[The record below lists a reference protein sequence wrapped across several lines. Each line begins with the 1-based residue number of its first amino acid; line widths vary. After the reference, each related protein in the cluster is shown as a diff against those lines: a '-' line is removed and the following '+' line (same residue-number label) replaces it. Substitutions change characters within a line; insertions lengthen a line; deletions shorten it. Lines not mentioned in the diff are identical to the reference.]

1 MRLKF
6 IGGVRE
12 LSHQAVDEGTKK
24 QQEKYMNKNIKLAV
38 AGAVLALSTTAAQAG
53 IVIPAGEWTLDVN
66 GNVNAFYIMND
77 SKDNNTI
84 KGGLANQTNS
94 TSGDQAV
101 SINTGLLPS
110 WLGVTGKSRQNDLDT
125 EFTISLQPGASS
137 KTSLGNGGT
146 SEFRQAY
153 FSFGDKSWGTVLIGK
168 NLGQFGRDAILNDQ
182 TLLGVG
188 SQGLVGTAGGGTT
201 TLGRIG
207 TGFMYADF
215 NGQINYTTPNMGG
228 LELVLGIDQPL
239 STNNQGNTAE
249 VVASSNPAVAANA
262 VYSVTTAAETLSKN
276 ASGSQKNPAFV
287 GVARYSFTANEL
299 SGKLWVEGKSQKI
312 YGTGGFSGNSQMAG
326 LGATLSAGPFGAVGY
341 YYKGEGAGTTAFLM
355 DGYSA
360 AGGKRDSDGGYI
372 QLSYVLPMKTKL
384 AASWGRSNLDK
395 ANAESASNLV
405 KSNEMQTIG
414 LYHPLTKHLNLV
426 GEYSRVE
433 SENHAATARENKS
446 DIISLGGIL
455 FF

>member
-1 MRLKF
+1 
-6 IGGVRE
+6 
-12 LSHQAVDEGTKK
+12 
-24 QQEKYMNKNIKLAV
+24 MNKNIKLAV
-38 AGAVLALSTTAAQAG
+38 AGAVLALSASANSG

-77 SKDNNTI
+77 SKDENTVL
-84 KGGLANQTNS
+84 GGLANKKNTA
-94 TSGDQAV
+94 SGDQAS

-137 KTSLGNGGT
+137 NTSLGLGGG

-153 FSFGDKSWGTVLIGK
+153 FSFGDKSWGTVVGGK
-168 NLGQFGRDAILNDQ
+168 DIGQFGRDAILNDQ

-188 SQGLVGTAGGGTT
+188 SQGLVGTAGGTTT

-207 TGFMYADF
+207 AGFMYADF
-215 NGQINYTTPNMGG
+215 NGQINYTTPNMNG
-228 LELVLGIDQPL
+228 LQLTVGIDQPL
-239 STNNQGNTAE
+239 QSLNVGN
-249 VVASSNPAVAANA
+249 VAA
-262 VYSVTTAAETLSKN
+262 VEKGDFSGVLTAAVTNSLDIT
-276 ASGSQKNPAFV
+276 GSQKNPAFV
-287 GVARYSFTANEL
+287 GVARYSFTANDVT
-299 SGKLWVEGKSQKI
+299 GKLWVEGKQQKV
-312 YGTGGFSGNSQMAG
+312 YGSAFSANSNMYGIGGTIG
-326 LGATLSAGPFGAVGY
+326 AGPFGAVAY

-360 AGGKRDSDGGYI
+360 SGGKRDSDGGYI

-395 ANAESASNLV
+395 ANGEGASNLV
-405 KSNEMQTIG
+405 KSNEMSTVG

-433 SENHAATARENKS
+433 SENHATIAKENKS

>member
-1 MRLKF
+1 
-6 IGGVRE
+6 
-12 LSHQAVDEGTKK
+12 
-24 QQEKYMNKNIKLAV
+24 MNKNIKLAV
-38 AGAVLALSTTAAQAG
+38 AGAVLALSATANAG

-66 GNVNAFYIMND
+66 GNVNAFYIYND
-77 SKDNNTI
+77 SKDENTI
-84 KGGLANQTNS
+84 KGGLANAKST
-94 TSGDQAV
+94 TSGDQSS

-125 EFTISLQPGASS
+125 EFTISLQPGASQ
-137 KTSLGNGGT
+137 KASLGGGGG

-153 FSFGDKSWGTVLIGK
+153 FSFGDKSWGTVLVGK

-188 SQGLVGTAGGGTT
+188 SQGVVGAAGGTTT

-207 TGFMYADF
+207 AGFLYADF
-215 NGQINYTTPNMGG
+215 NGQINYTTPNMNG
-228 LELVLGIDQPL
+228 LELTVGIDQPM
-239 STNNQGNTAE
+239 STNNLGNTAG
-249 VVASSNPAVAANA
+249 VISVSAANTFA
-262 VYSVTTAAETLSKN
+262 ITTAAETLSLN
-276 ASGSQKNPAFV
+276 AVGTQKNPAFV
-287 GVARYSFTANEL
+287 GVARYSFTANDVT
-299 SGKLWVEGKSQKI
+299 GKIWVEGKSQKI
-312 YGTGGFSGNSQMAG
+312 YGLSGFSANSSVAG
-326 LGATLSAGPFGAVGY
+326 IGANVNAGGFGAVAY

-360 AGGKRDSDGGYI
+360 TGGKRDSDGGYM
-372 QLSYVLPMKTKL
+372 QLSYTLPTKTKA

-395 ANAESASNLV
+395 ANGESASNLV
-405 KSNEMQTIG
+405 KSNEMTTIG

-433 SENHAATARENKS
+433 SENHATTAKENKS
-446 DIISLGGIL
+446 DIMSVGGIL

>member
-1 MRLKF
+1 
-6 IGGVRE
+6 
-12 LSHQAVDEGTKK
+12 
-24 QQEKYMNKNIKLAV
+24 
-38 AGAVLALSTTAAQAG
+38 
-53 IVIPAGEWTLDVN
+53 VN
-66 GNVNAFYIMND
+66 GNVNAFYIYND
-77 SKDNNTI
+77 SKDSNTI
-84 KGGLANQTNS
+84 KGGLANSRST
-94 TSGDQAV
+94 TSGDQSS

-125 EFTISLQPGASS
+125 EFTISLQPGASQ
-137 KTSLGNGGT
+137 KASLGGGGG

-188 SQGLVGTAGGGTT
+188 SQGVVGAAGGTTT

-207 TGFMYADF
+207 AGFLYADF
-215 NGQINYTTPNMGG
+215 NGQINYTTPNMNG
-228 LELVLGIDQPL
+228 LELTVGIDQPM
-239 STNNQGNTAE
+239 STNNLGNTAG
-249 VVASSNPAVAANA
+249 VISVSAANTFA
-262 VYSVTTAAETLSKN
+262 ITTAAETLSLN
-276 ASGSQKNPAFV
+276 AVGTQKNPAFV
-287 GVARYSFTANEL
+287 GVARYSFTANDVT
-299 SGKLWVEGKSQKI
+299 GKIWVEGKSQKI
-312 YGTGGFSGNSQMAG
+312 YGLSGFSANSQVAG
-326 LGATLSAGPFGAVGY
+326 IGANVNAGGFGAVAY

-360 AGGKRDSDGGYI
+360 AGGKRDSDGGYL
-372 QLSYVLPMKTKL
+372 QLSYTLPTKTKA

-395 ANAESASNLV
+395 ASNETASNLV
-405 KSNEMQTIG
+405 KSNEMSTIG

-433 SENHAATARENKS
+433 SENHATIAKENKS
-446 DIISLGGIL
+446 DIMSVGGIL

>member
-1 MRLKF
+1 
-6 IGGVRE
+6 
-12 LSHQAVDEGTKK
+12 
-24 QQEKYMNKNIKLAV
+24 MNKNIKLAV
-38 AGAVLALSTTAAQAG
+38 AGAVLALGATAAQAG

-66 GNVNAFYIMND
+66 GNVNAFYIYND
-77 SKDNNTI
+77 SKDTNTI
-84 KGGLANQTNS
+84 RGGLAQSQST
-94 TSGDQAV
+94 TSGDQSS

-125 EFTISLQPGASS
+125 EFTISLQPGASQ
-137 KTSLGNGGT
+137 KASLGGGGG

-153 FSFGDKSWGTVLIGK
+153 FSFGDKSWGTILVGK

-188 SQGLVGTAGGGTT
+188 SQGVAGAAGGTTT

-207 TGFMYADF
+207 AGFLYADF
-215 NGQINYTTPNMGG
+215 NGQINYTTPNMNG
-228 LELVLGIDQPL
+228 LELTVGIDQPM
-239 STNNQGNTAE
+239 STNNLGNTA
-249 VVASSNPAVAANA
+249 AVTTTTATAL
-262 VYSVTTAAETLSKN
+262 SVTTAAETLSLN
-276 ASGSQKNPAFV
+276 AVGTQKNPAFV
-287 GVARYSFTANEL
+287 GVARYSFTANDVT
-299 SGKLWVEGKSQKI
+299 GKLWVEGKSQKI
-312 YGTGGFSGNSQMAG
+312 YGTSGFSGTSSAAG
-326 LGATLSAGPFGAVGY
+326 IGANVNAAGFGAVAY

-395 ANAESASNLV
+395 ANGESASNLV
-405 KSNEMQTIG
+405 KSNEMTTIG

-433 SENHAATARENKS
+433 SENHATIAKENKT
-446 DIISLGGIL
+446 DILSVGGIL

>member
-1 MRLKF
+1 
-6 IGGVRE
+6 
-12 LSHQAVDEGTKK
+12 
-24 QQEKYMNKNIKLAV
+24 MNKNIKLAV
-38 AGAVLALSTTAAQAG
+38 AGAVLALSATANAG

-66 GNVNAFYIMND
+66 GNVNAFYIYND
-77 SKDNNTI
+77 SKDSNTI
-84 KGGLANQTNS
+84 KGGLANGRST
-94 TSGDQAV
+94 TSGDQSS

-125 EFTISLQPGASS
+125 EFTISLQPGAGA
-137 KTSLGNGGT
+137 KTSLGNGGS

-168 NLGQFGRDAILNDQ
+168 NIGQFGRDAILNDQ

-188 SQGLVGTAGGGTT
+188 SQGIVGTAGGSTT

-207 TGFMYADF
+207 AGFLYADF
-215 NGQINYTTPNMGG
+215 NGQINYTTPNMNG
-228 LELVLGIDQPL
+228 LELTVGIDQPL
-239 STNNQGNTAE
+239 ATANQGNTA
-249 VVASSNPAVAANA
+249 A
-262 VYSVTTAAETLSKN
+262 VTTFTSSGSSTVAAETLSLDVV
-276 ASGSQKNPAFV
+276 GSQKNPAFV
-287 GVARYSFTANEL
+287 GVARYNFTANDVT
-299 SGKLWVEGKSQKI
+299 GKIWVEGKSQKI
-312 YGTGGFSGNSQMAG
+312 YGLSGFSANSQVAG
-326 LGATLSAGPFGAVGY
+326 IGANVNAGGFGAVAY

-360 AGGKRDSDGGYI
+360 TGGKRDSDGGYM
-372 QLSYVLPMKTKL
+372 QLSYTLPTKTKA

-395 ANAESASNLV
+395 ANGESASNLV
-405 KSNEMQTIG
+405 KSNEMTTIG

-433 SENHAATARENKS
+433 SENHATTAKENKS
-446 DIISLGGIL
+446 DIMSVGGIL

>member
-1 MRLKF
+1 
-6 IGGVRE
+6 
-12 LSHQAVDEGTKK
+12 
-24 QQEKYMNKNIKLAV
+24 MNKNIKLAV
-38 AGAVLALSTTAAQAG
+38 AGAVLALGASAAQAG

-66 GNVNAFYIMND
+66 GNVNAFYIYND
-77 SKDNNTI
+77 SKDSNTI
-84 KGGLANQTNS
+84 KGGLANTRS
-94 TSGDQAV
+94 DTSGDQAS

-125 EFTISLQPGASS
+125 EFTISLQPGASQ
-137 KTSLGNGGT
+137 KASLGGGGG

-153 FSFGDKSWGTVLIGK
+153 FSFGDKSWGTILVGK

-188 SQGLVGTAGGGTT
+188 SQGVVGAAGGTTT

-207 TGFMYADF
+207 AGFLYADF
-215 NGQINYTTPNMGG
+215 NGQINYTTPNMNG
-228 LELVLGIDQPL
+228 LELTVGIDQPM
-239 STNNQGNTAE
+239 STNNLGNTA
-249 VVASSNPAVAANA
+249 AVTTTTSTAI
-262 VYSVTTAAETLSKN
+262 SVTTAAETLSLN
-276 ASGSQKNPAFV
+276 AVGTQKNPAFV
-287 GVARYSFTANEL
+287 GVARYSFTANDV

-312 YGTGGFSGNSQMAG
+312 YGLSGFSGNSSVAG
-326 LGATLSAGPFGAVGY
+326 IGANVNAGPFGAVAY

-360 AGGKRDSDGGYI
+360 TGGKRDSDGGYI
-372 QLSYVLPMKTKL
+372 QLAYTLPMKTKL

-395 ANAESASNLV
+395 ANGEGASNLV
-405 KSNEMQTIG
+405 KSNEMSTVG

-433 SENHAATARENKS
+433 SENHAATAKENKT
-446 DIISLGGIL
+446 DILSVGGIL

>member
-1 MRLKF
+1 
-6 IGGVRE
+6 
-12 LSHQAVDEGTKK
+12 
-24 QQEKYMNKNIKLAV
+24 MNKNIKLAV
-38 AGAVLALSTTAAQAG
+38 AGAVLALGATAAQAG

-66 GNVNAFYIMND
+66 GNVNAFYIYND
-77 SKDNNTI
+77 SKDSNTI
-84 KGGLANQTNS
+84 KGGLANS
-94 TSGDQAV
+94 RSDTSGDQAS

-125 EFTISLQPGASS
+125 EFTISLQPGASQ
-137 KTSLGNGGT
+137 KASLGGGGG

-188 SQGLVGTAGGGTT
+188 SQGVVGAAGGTTT

-207 TGFMYADF
+207 AGFLYADF
-215 NGQINYTTPNMGG
+215 NGQINYTTPNMNG
-228 LELVLGIDQPL
+228 LELTVGIDQPM
-239 STNNQGNTAE
+239 STNNLGNTA
-249 VVASSNPAVAANA
+249 AVTTTTGAGTSI
-262 VYSVTTAAETLSKN
+262 SVTTAAETLSLN
-276 ASGSQKNPAFV
+276 AVGTQKNPAFV
-287 GVARYSFTANEL
+287 GVARYSFTANDV
-299 SGKLWVEGKSQKI
+299 SGKIWVEGKSQKI
-312 YGTGGFSGNSQMAG
+312 YGLSGFSGNSQVAG
-326 LGATLSAGPFGAVGY
+326 IGANVNAGGFGAVAY

-360 AGGKRDSDGGYI
+360 TGGKRDSDGGYM
-372 QLSYVLPMKTKL
+372 QLSYTLPTKTKA

-395 ANAESASNLV
+395 ANSESASNLV
-405 KSNEMQTIG
+405 KSNEMTTIG

-433 SENHAATARENKS
+433 SENHATTAKENKS
-446 DIISLGGIL
+446 DIMSVGGIL

>member
-1 MRLKF
+1 
-6 IGGVRE
+6 
-12 LSHQAVDEGTKK
+12 
-24 QQEKYMNKNIKLAV
+24 MNKNIKLAV
-38 AGAVLALSTTAAQAG
+38 AGAVLALSATANAG

-66 GNVNAFYIMND
+66 GNVNAFYIYND
-77 SKDNNTI
+77 SKDSNTI
-84 KGGLANQTNS
+84 KGGLANGRST
-94 TSGDQAV
+94 TSGDQAS

-125 EFTISLQPGASS
+125 EFTISLQPGASQ
-137 KTSLGNGGT
+137 KASLGGGGG

-153 FSFGDKSWGTVLIGK
+153 FSFGDKSWGTILVGK

-188 SQGLVGTAGGGTT
+188 SQGLSAGLVGGSTT

-207 TGFMYADF
+207 TGFLYADF
-215 NGQINYTTPNMGG
+215 NGQINYTTPNMNG
-228 LELVLGIDQPL
+228 LELTVGIDQPL
-239 STNNQGNTAE
+239 ATNNLGNTA
-249 VVASSNPAVAANA
+249 A
-262 VYSVTTAAETLSKN
+262 VTTFTDSGSTTVAAETLSKD
-276 ASGSQKNPAFV
+276 ATGAQKNPAFV
-287 GVARYSFTANEL
+287 GVARYSFSANDL
-299 SGKLWVEGKSQKI
+299 TGKVWVEGKQQKL
-312 YGTGGFSGNSQMAG
+312 YGLSGFSANSNALG
-326 LGATLSAGPFGAVGY
+326 LGATASAGGFGAVAY

-360 AGGKRDSDGGYI
+360 TGGKRDSDGGYMQI
-372 QLSYVLPMKTKL
+372 SYTLPTKTKA

-395 ANAESASNLV
+395 ASNEAASNLV
-405 KSNEMQTIG
+405 KSNEMSTVG

-433 SENHAATARENKS
+433 SENHATISKENKS
-446 DIISLGGIL
+446 DIMSVGGIL

>member
-1 MRLKF
+1 
-6 IGGVRE
+6 
-12 LSHQAVDEGTKK
+12 
-24 QQEKYMNKNIKLAV
+24 MNKNIKLAV
-38 AGAVLALSTTAAQAG
+38 AGAVLALSATANAG

-66 GNVNAFYIMND
+66 GNVNAFYIYND
-77 SKDNNTI
+77 SKDSNTI
-84 KGGLANQTNS
+84 KGGLANSRST
-94 TSGDQAV
+94 TSGDQAS

-125 EFTISLQPGASS
+125 EFTISLQPGASQ
-137 KTSLGNGGT
+137 KASLGGGGG

-153 FSFGDKSWGTVLIGK
+153 FSFGDKSWGTVLVGK

-188 SQGLVGTAGGGTT
+188 SQGVVGAAGGTTT

-207 TGFMYADF
+207 AGFLYADF
-215 NGQINYTTPNMGG
+215 NGQINYTTPNMNG
-228 LELVLGIDQPL
+228 LELTVGIDQPM
-239 STNNQGNTAE
+239 STNNLGNTAD
-249 VVASSNPAVAANA
+249 VMGANTAAVGSASNA
-262 VYSVTTAAETLSKN
+262 VVTTAAETLSLN
-276 ASGSQKNPAFV
+276 AVGTQKNPAFV
-287 GVARYSFTANEL
+287 GVARYSFTANDVT
-299 SGKLWVEGKSQKI
+299 GKIWVEGKSQKI
-312 YGTGGFSGNSQMAG
+312 YGLSGFSGNSQVAG
-326 LGATLSAGPFGAVGY
+326 IGANVNAGGFGAVAY

-360 AGGKRDSDGGYI
+360 TGGKRDSDGGCL
-372 QLSYVLPMKTKL
+372 QLSYTLPTKTKA

-395 ANAESASNLV
+395 ANGESASNLV
-405 KSNEMQTIG
+405 KSNEMTTIG

-433 SENHAATARENKS
+433 SENHATTAKENKS
-446 DIISLGGIL
+446 DILSVGGIL

>member
-1 MRLKF
+1 
-6 IGGVRE
+6 
-12 LSHQAVDEGTKK
+12 
-24 QQEKYMNKNIKLAV
+24 MNKNIKLAV
-38 AGAVLALSTTAAQAG
+38 AGAVLALSATANAG

-66 GNVNAFYIMND
+66 GNVNAFYIYND
-77 SKDNNTI
+77 SKDSNTI
-84 KGGLANQTNS
+84 KGGLANS
-94 TSGDQAV
+94 RSDTSGDQAS

-125 EFTISLQPGASS
+125 EFTISLQPGASQ
-137 KTSLGNGGT
+137 KASLGGGGG

-153 FSFGDKSWGTVLIGK
+153 FSFGDKSWGTVLVGK

-188 SQGLVGTAGGGTT
+188 SQGVVGAAGGTTT

-207 TGFMYADF
+207 AGFMYADF
-215 NGQINYTTPNMGG
+215 NGQINYTTPNMNG
-228 LELVLGIDQPL
+228 LELTVGIDQPM
-239 STNNQGNTAE
+239 STNNLGNTA
-249 VVASSNPAVAANA
+249 AVMGANTAAVDALSNA
-262 VYSVTTAAETLSKN
+262 VVTTAAETLSLN
-276 ASGSQKNPAFV
+276 AVGTQKNPAFV
-287 GVARYSFTANEL
+287 GVARYSITANDVT
-299 SGKLWVEGKSQKI
+299 GKIWVEGKSQKI
-312 YGTGGFSGNSQMAG
+312 YGLAGFSANSQMAG
-326 LGATLSAGPFGAVGY
+326 IGANVNAGGFGAVAY

-360 AGGKRDSDGGYI
+360 AGGKRDSDGGYL

-384 AASWGRSNLDK
+384 AASWGRSNLDR
-395 ANAESASNLV
+395 ANNEAASNLV
-405 KSNEMQTIG
+405 KSNEMSTVG

-433 SENHAATARENKS
+433 SENHAAISRENKS
-446 DIISLGGIL
+446 DIMSVGGIL